1 MKVLSD
7 KDLGTVCI
15 SFDALAD
22 PTASNRVRAELEMMQ
37 KKLDF
42 SMCVT
47 SRGDIQIPNVEFMTF
62 IALDDA
68 LKDEGIEIE
77 FDAEGSSKATTGE
90 QNRLD
95 RQIDALIKAI
105 DVLHRAD
112 LIVYINGATL
122 YIERRAKDDGISIAS
137 FMGIQI
143 NKVQSLRVGRHRNLE
158 TGKLA
163 VRLVCVYRN
172 GVTDTIEIPSED
184 LLRITS
190 DHEILFDIDE
200 GDEPWSLNKEVES

>member
-1 MKVLSD
+1 MGGFLMRILSD

-22 PTASNRVRAELEMMQ
+22 PAAPNRVRAELKMMQ
-37 KKLDF
+37 EKMDF
-42 SMCVT
+42 SMLVT
-47 SRGDIQIPNVEFMTF
+47 SHGDIRIPDVEFLTF
-62 IALDDA
+62 MALDDA

-77 FDAEGSSKATTGE
+77 FDSEDSPKEDTDE
-90 QNRLD
+90 QKLLD
-95 RQIDALIKAI
+95 RQIEALTKAI

-122 YIERRAKDDGISIAS
+122 YIEKTGQDDGISIAS
-137 FMGIQI
+137 FMGIQVK
-143 NKVQSLRVGRHRNLE
+143 KVQSIRVGRHRNLE

-172 GVTDTIEIPSED
+172 GVANTIEIPSED
-184 LLRITS
+184 LFRITS
-190 DHEILFDIDE
+190 DHRILFDIDGE
-200 GDEPWSLNKEVES
+200 EE